1 MWTFFRMLFDHKG
14 NIRLHYGRK
23 KKLNIFSLWTA
34 SRTIT
39 SQLQTP
45 LQDLIQ
51 HNVFQGNSSYA
62 VIYKGPFTSCIKQ
75 FSSKN
80 TMNSKTTDCWGLRG
94 WSRSQRIWLPRHNT
108 FLLSLILVI
117 RPCLKEEH
125 TKLY

>member
-1 MWTFFRMLFDHKG
+1 MEE
-14 NIRLHYGRK
+14 K

-80 TMNSKTTDCWGLRG
+80 TMNSKTTDC
-94 WSRSQRIWLPRHNT
+94 
-108 FLLSLILVI
+108 
-117 RPCLKEEH
+117 
-125 TKLY
+125 